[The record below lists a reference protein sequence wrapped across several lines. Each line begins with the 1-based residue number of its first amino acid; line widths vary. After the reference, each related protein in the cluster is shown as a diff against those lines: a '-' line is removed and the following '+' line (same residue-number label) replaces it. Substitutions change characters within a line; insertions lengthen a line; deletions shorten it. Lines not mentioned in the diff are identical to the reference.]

1 MNSSILSRQNLDSL
15 YNFVN
20 NDIKTETN
28 IDLNSDRKYKNAI
41 EKLGNNFYSK
51 NKHINL
57 FQLNKMVLD
66 SVKPIILKS
75 LHKNIT
81 DVLTLSQNSSINNQT
96 LNGAPLNNEA
106 NFNVERNFNVMSRDK
121 TQNKNILQNLQKLE
135 AERDYNNLV
144 SSSDSFSNKVDLAQ
158 KVSEQKLE
166 SVNKSRVDE
175 NNEFFKNLYDNK
187 LNTKPPDFLQTPAAP
202 LQRNLPN
209 MNTSPD
215 KGPPLINNPPT
226 INYRNDKPEFEVSN
240 IDVDHSISNLLKD
253 QSTSNQIE
261 FKEPSKNFNEIKE
274 SRENTKIE
282 EISKN
287 ALDNF
292 YQNDSYVFERR
303 KKKVLTIDV
312 SNYLNSVRSNT
323 VIVDG
328 DPVTS
333 HTSAII
339 NKTSG
344 IYWSEFTVN
353 FLETFKLDKIADVH
367 LESITVNNP
376 ALATN
381 FENLYMVIDIE
392 EINIK
397 TNTNN
402 TFMKDKFVIPNEN
415 TSSAGGNKI
424 MKYHLKSNYVATVN
438 PTSLDR
444 LTFKITN
451 ENNNTTSGVTAT
463 GVLINNA
470 AGYNSGETPVA
481 MTVDTVTA
489 TSKIGPGDILFN
501 QLGQRLGEV
510 TAVGSDT
517 SITIGGGL
525 GEFVADSE
533 NLYISSK
540 ASGVFVN
547 LAGGYSANTTG
558 EFDVDGVDANTP
570 FNVGNIVYLSDNS
583 RLGEITAIK
592 GDGTGITIGGGTL
605 KALRNDVQLY
615 TAPPTTV
622 FASNSPFNRIIL
634 ELVFVTR

>member
-1 MNSSILSRQNLDSL
+1 MNSSVLSKQNLDSL

-28 IDLNSDRKYKNAI
+28 IDLNSDRKYRNAI
-41 EKLGNNFYSK
+41 EKLGNNFYTK

-57 FQLNKMVLD
+57 FQLNSMVLN

-81 DVLTLSQNSSINNQT
+81 DVLTLAQTAPTNNQS
-96 LNGAPLNNEA
+96 LSGAPLNSDPNL
-106 NFNVERNFNVMSRDK
+106 NVDRNFNISSR
-121 TQNKNILQNLQKLE
+121 NKDENKSILQNLQKIE
-135 AERDYNNLV
+135 AERDYNRLV
-144 SSSDSFSNKVDLAQ
+144 SNTNSFDRKVELAQ

-166 SVNKSRVDE
+166 QVNQSRVDE
-175 NNEFFKNLYDNK
+175 NNEFFKNLYENK
-187 LNTKPPDFLQTPAAP
+187 LNTSPPDFLQTPAVP
-202 LQRNLPN
+202 PRNIPN
-209 MNTSPD
+209 VNPD
-215 KGPPLINNPPT
+215 QGPPLVKDPPT
-226 INYRNDKPEFEVSN
+226 INYRSDKPEFEASN
-240 IDVDHSISNLLKD
+240 IDVDSSIENLLKD
-253 QSTSNQIE
+253 QSNSNKVE
-261 FKEPSKNFNEIKE
+261 FKEQSKDFLEIKE
-274 SRENTKIE
+274 SRENSKIE

-303 KKKVLTIDV
+303 KKKVLTIDI

-323 VIVDG
+323 VVVDNN
-328 DPVTS
+328 PVTTN
-333 HTSAII
+333 TSAII
-339 NKTSG
+339 NNTSG
-344 IYWSEFTVN
+344 IYWNEFSVN

-381 FENLYMVIDIE
+381 FENLYMVIDIA

-415 TSSAGGNKI
+415 TSAAGGNKI

-438 PTSLDR
+438 PTTIDR

-451 ENNNTTSGVTAT
+451 ENNKTTSGVTAT

-470 AGYNSGETPVA
+470 AGYNSGETGA
-481 MTVDTVTA
+481 ITVDTVNA
-489 TSKIGPGDILFN
+489 TTKIGPGDILFN
-501 QLGQRLGEV
+501 QQGQRLGEV

-525 GEFVADSE
+525 GEFVANNED
-533 NLYISSK
+533 LYISSR

-547 LAGGYSANTTG
+547 LAGGYAANTTS
-558 EFDVDGVDANTP
+558 EFVVDGVDANTP
-570 FNVGNIVYLSDNS
+570 FSVGSVVYLADNS

-615 TAPPTTV
+615 TDPPTAV